1 MKTYLFLV
9 PLFALLLS
17 CKRSDNNPEDPR
29 VFYSAAEFVMG
40 ADLSYVN
47 QILDFGGA
55 YRDSGKI
62 EDPYYIFKKYGS
74 NVIRFRLFHNPV
86 WTREIYGANG
96 TRMYN
101 DFYDVKEGITMVK
114 AEGLKVCLDF
124 HYSDSWADP
133 SKQVVPDAW
142 KSLTLVNLH
151 DSIYNYTFKTLHK
164 LDIAGLMPE
173 YVQVGNEINPGF
185 VLPQGNRW
193 NGNEDNMIYL
203 LNAGIKAV
211 RDAGTSSSVKP
222 KIIIHIA
229 QPENVTNWFTG
240 LAEKGLTDY
249 DIIGFSYYYMWSSSA
264 LNGISSY
271 VSSFKTAFGKDVMIM
286 ETTYPWTTGNADSY
300 NNIIDVSKLVSGYPA
315 TEKGQYDYMHSLT
328 QEVMNGGGKGIFAWE
343 PAWITSNMKDGYG
356 TGSSWDCNT
365 FFSFTGSTLKG
376 IRYMSDKYNFTGK

>member
-17 CKRSDNNPEDPR
+17 CKRPDNNPEDPR

-86 WTREIYGANG
+86 WTKEIYGANG

-101 DFYDVKEGITMVK
+101 DFYDVKEGITMAK

-151 DSIYNYTFKTLHK
+151 DSIYNYTFKTLHR

-211 RDAGTSSSVKP
+211 RDAGTSSTVKP

-249 DIIGFSYYYMWSSSA
+249 DIIGFSYYYMWSSTA
-264 LNGISSY
+264 LNSISSY

-315 TEKGQYDYMHSLT
+315 TEKGQYNYMHSLT

-365 FFSFTGSTLKG
+365 FFSFSGSTLKG
-376 IRYMSDKYNFTGK
+376 IRFMSDKYNFTGK